1 MLSSQQ
7 YIGLA
12 GLDSP
17 NKPVHE
23 ILKEAADLELKK
35 SVVKEG
41 GSFNLETGEFF
52 PFPKSEQVQREI
64 NGQIYNIDSRSAMF
78 LDLYR
83 ATNDPRFYDLANR
96 LIGGPNLRGPTPN
109 PAVGPGTSAA
119 PGPSPVPA
127 LGPAAGPA
135 AGPAPVSATGPAV
148 IPGVAPGAVGVGSVV
163 APLRSEEQIATQ
175 RSEAQS
181 RAKALGE
188 EGAKREAAVTA
199 SDRSARMIY
208 GITSRVGNYLRDSQN
223 YFGIFQRPS
232 VMSAIGNLVSQG
244 LQTPGGSINLPGL
257 QQAVTQVLPRVGQR
271 DLDNIQRAA
280 ADLAELEL
288 LFARQYLSGQGQV
301 TEGERRIVARI
312 PGGVSNSPEVLRT
325 RLNILRERSQF
336 DIDTGS
342 AWDAWRKDN
351 PGKSILEFESS
362 PAYKDLQ
369 KRFEQRLAKIE
380 NRLPAIPTSQRP
392 TPPAAPKPSPGLEA
406 AREMARRA
414 LQQ

>member
-1 MLSSQQ
+1 
-7 YIGLA
+7 
-12 GLDSP
+12 
-17 NKPVHE
+17 
-23 ILKEAADLELKK
+23 
-35 SVVKEG
+35 
-41 GSFNLETGEFF
+41 
-52 PFPKSEQVQREI
+52 
-64 NGQIYNIDSRSAMF
+64 
-78 LDLYR
+78 
-83 ATNDPRFYDLANR
+83 
-96 LIGGPNLRGPTPN
+96 
-109 PAVGPGTSAA
+109 
-119 PGPSPVPA
+119 
-127 LGPAAGPA
+127 
-135 AGPAPVSATGPAV
+135 
-148 IPGVAPGAVGVGSVV
+148 VV

-257 QQAVTQVLPRVGQR
+257 QQAVTQVLPGVGQR

-392 TPPAAPKPSPGLEA
+392 TPPGAPKPSPGLEA